1 MNGNGM
7 NGIFLWRL
15 PIQNHLKLCIPEKR
29 LDKAKYLIQDSIFK
43 FVKKTSMASSVKSL
57 EYIKCCSLNSL
68 RSIKNSSNSIKY
80 KFRKICS
87 LHKKVEDHN
96 FLKSP
101 LEYN

>member
-43 FVKKTSMASSVKSL
+43 F